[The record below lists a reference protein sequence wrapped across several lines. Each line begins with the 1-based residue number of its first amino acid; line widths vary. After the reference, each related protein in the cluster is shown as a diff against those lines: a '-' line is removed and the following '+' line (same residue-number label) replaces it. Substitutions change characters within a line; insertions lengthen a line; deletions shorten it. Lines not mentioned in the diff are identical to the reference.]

1 LPAFA
6 SPMQALSPIDPKILS
21 ASSDRRRRV
30 IPQARTT
37 PRSHISPGQAEPRV
51 CDRSPR
57 APGGPPERQGAQ
69 VAARRA
75 ERRRDGVSW
84 PKIRA
89 RRGSSF
95 CVTLICALA
104 FATHA
109 HIKAPAYCRY
119 FDRPT
124 HRRKSWPR
132 PSRSHVTCPRRHP
145 RPVGPLSAHRLT
157 SSRQPSRQCR
167 NRPRS
172 AGPAPSRPV

>member
-1 LPAFA
+1 
-6 SPMQALSPIDPKILS
+6 MKILFGELGKVRRALDS
-21 ASSDRRRRV
+21 TRASIPHLRHLARTYRLAKPSLGCATGVLVLQVECRSDR
-30 IPQARTT
+30 AR
-37 PRSHISPGQAEPRV
+37 
-51 CDRSPR
+51 RSPR
-57 APGGPPERQGAQ
+57 AERSEL
-69 VAARRA
+69 A
-75 ERRRDGVSW
+75 EDPRE
-84 PKIRA
+84 A
-89 RRGSSF
+89 GSSF